1 MVLLYNQ
8 RMTSSVEKSVSSF
21 FERTNI
27 KSDAT
32 IGVALSGGRD
42 SVALF
47 HALLKNGE
55 KVVAINVEHGIRGEE
70 SVKDSLFVKELC
82 EKCGVELF
90 AWKEAD
96 GYTCQT
102 LLSCL
107 AILLRPF
114 REVCA

>member
-1 MVLLYNQ
+1 
-8 RMTSSVEKSVSSF
+8 MTSSVEKSVSSF

-47 HALLKNGE
+47 HALLKNGG

-90 AWKEAD
+90 AYSVDVPTFCEKN
-96 GYTCQT
+96 GYTTEQGC
-102 LLSCL
+102 LLYTSPSP
-107 AILLRPF
+107 RD
-114 REVCA
+114 